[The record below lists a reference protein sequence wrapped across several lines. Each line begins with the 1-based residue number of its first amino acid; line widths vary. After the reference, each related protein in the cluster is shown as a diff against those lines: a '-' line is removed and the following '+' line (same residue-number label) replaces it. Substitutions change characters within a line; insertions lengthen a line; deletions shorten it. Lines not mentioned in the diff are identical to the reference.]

1 MIWLNSEFLA
11 SDTTISANDRGLLLG
26 EAVFET
32 ILAKNRVPRQ
42 WHAHMERLW
51 RACAL
56 FGFTRPYSAAD
67 LHAAAVELLNQNTP
81 T

>member
-1 MIWLNSEFLA
+1 MIWLNGEFLA

-32 ILAKNRVPRQ
+32 ILAKNSVPTQ

-51 RACAL
+51 QACAL
-56 FGFTRPYSAAD
+56 FGFATPYDAAGPTCRRSGITEPK
-67 LHAAAVELLNQNTP
+67 HAN
-81 T
+81 